1 MNIETMQGN
10 IQSAEQYKIRA
21 KREAQTS
28 EQAQEAQALQNAQQL
43 QQAEQTSQVRQAEQ
57 VDEYDKANPVG
68 EEVEG
73 IYSLAHDEEGNLT
86 VKYTQPAT
94 KSDDTEETT
103 KTEAKSAKSEASSGA
118 GASSATSATS
128 SDDDD
133 ELEQLEQQRDALRQQ
148 LNREA
153 DENVKAQLRTQLQAV
168 EAEIIQLKTE
178 A

>member
-1 MNIETMQGN
+1 MSGRKT
-10 IQSAEQYKIRA
+10 
-21 KREAQTS
+21 
-28 EQAQEAQALQNAQQL
+28 
-43 QQAEQTSQVRQAEQ
+43 
-57 VDEYDKANPVG
+57 
-68 EEVEG
+68 
-73 IYSLAHDEEGNLT
+73 
-86 VKYTQPAT
+86 
-94 KSDDTEETT
+94 DTEETT